1 MSEASLPNVDSILF
15 SYEKDSITTIFGAWK
30 QYPKSTSQ
38 GIIDLEW
45 FKKIVLIISS
55 NAVKPLITLWIWLS
69 WWLSPWISIRRPDIG
84 HSRPPEYINI
94 IMLISLANI
103 FLPKKLILHNLDV
116 VMDLNYVYQQ
126 YVGTLFYPGHSGC
139 LVVAIAKLHVI
150 MQTLS

>member
-1 MSEASLPNVDSILF
+1 
-15 SYEKDSITTIFGAWK
+15 
-30 QYPKSTSQ
+30 
-38 GIIDLEW
+38 
-45 FKKIVLIISS
+45 
-55 NAVKPLITLWIWLS
+55 
-69 WWLSPWISIRRPDIG
+69 
-84 HSRPPEYINI
+84 
-94 IMLISLANI
+94 MLISLANI